1 MLHVIRFHF
10 LHSRNFNEKSARKSM
25 VKLWTVLPSRFG
37 RNFWRFKVT
46 YFKIVRLTK
55 RPIQIWLQS
64 YILLY
69 NAYFLKTLIRTNSSL
84 IWNTRNSGS
93 VNLWV
98 YQRLLLRLLIRH
110 FGHCGLLSSVR
121 ICNLCTAD
129 SYARSLSAFTHTYPH
144 I

>member
-1 MLHVIRFHF
+1 
-10 LHSRNFNEKSARKSM
+10 M

-37 RNFWRFKVT
+37 RNFWSFKVT

-84 IWNTRNSGS
+84 I
-93 VNLWV
+93 
-98 YQRLLLRLLIRH
+98 
-110 FGHCGLLSSVR
+110 
-121 ICNLCTAD
+121 
-129 SYARSLSAFTHTYPH
+129 
-144 I
+144 